1 MPGCNHGR
9 STRSHAAQS
18 FTCGTL
24 SGIVIFMVAIAGGS
38 AALAAILVSISAG
51 LLALILGARI
61 RTLRRADRIDEML
74 GAVSCGLI
82 MLGPDEICMATG
94 GILHELL
101 EMPEPWDPTGSTI
114 TEILTEF
121 ADRGDFGPHIPACTP
136 VDPQFFRSG
145 ALQDVYLETPK
156 GRVLSVAATALPKGG
171 WVLTFT
177 DMTEQK
183 EQTRM
188 LARARHELE
197 ASEARA
203 KDLAREAAAANAAKS
218 GFLAMMSHEI
228 RTPMNGII
236 GMTEIL
242 RETALDKD
250 QRDYVE
256 TIRQSGES
264 LLVIINGLLDFSGI
278 EAGQILL
285 EAAPFDLHAASREVL
300 KLVWPK
306 ARERGLDLS
315 LEWQPDLPH
324 FFIGDRVRLRQ
335 ILLNLVGNAVKF
347 TEKGGVVL
355 HVRRHVRGQSAGGM
369 AAIELTVEDTGIG
382 IAPEDQ
388 ARVFGEFVRVDRSD
402 SLGLEGTGLGLAITE
417 RLINLMGGEIGVVS
431 EPEIGSSFTV
441 RLSLPLAEAPVDERP
456 LPDAGDFAPG
466 TARDR
471 RIAVLM
477 AEDNR
482 TNQMVIS
489 AMLRDHPVELTIVEN
504 GTDAIHAFRERS
516 FDLVLMD
523 LSMPELDGLSATT
536 AMRGIEAE
544 NARPRTPIIAL
555 TASALEID
563 RERCLAA
570 DMDDYLSKPV
580 RKAEILK
587 AIRTHLGSARPES
600 VPSTAS

>member
-1 MPGCNHGR
+1 
-9 STRSHAAQS
+9 
-18 FTCGTL
+18 
-24 SGIVIFMVAIAGGS
+24 MVDIAGGS
-38 AALAAILVSISAG
+38 PALAAILVSISVG
-51 LLALILGARI
+51 LLTLVLGVRI
-61 RTLRRADRIDEML
+61 RALRRRADRIDEML

-101 EMPEPWDPTGSTI
+101 EMPASWDPTSSTI
-114 TEILTEF
+114 TDILTEF

-145 ALQDVYLETPK
+145 ALQGVYLETPR
-156 GRVLSVAATALPKGG
+156 GRVLSIAATALPKGG

-188 LARARHELE
+188 LARARRELE

-242 RETALDKD
+242 RETSLDKD

-278 EAGQILL
+278 EAGHILL
-285 EAAPFDLHAASREVL
+285 EPAPFDLHAASREVL

-324 FFIGDRVRLRQ
+324 FFIGDRVRMRQ

-347 TEKGGVVL
+347 TKKGGVVL
-355 HVRRHVRGQSAGGM
+355 HVRGQSAGGM

-402 SLGLEGTGLGLAITE
+402 SPGFEGTGLGLAITE
-417 RLINLMGGEIGVVS
+417 RLIDLMGGEIEVVS
-431 EPEIGSSFTV
+431 LPDIGSSFTV
-441 RLSLPLAEAPVDERP
+441 RLSLPLAEAPVDGNS

-466 TARDR
+466 WMRDR

-489 AMLRDHPVELTIVEN
+489 AMLREHPVELTIVEN
-504 GTDAIHAFRERS
+504 GTDAIHAFRKQS

-536 AMRGIEAE
+536 AMREIEAE

-587 AIRTHLGSARPES
+587 AIRTHLSPARPGIM
-600 VPSTAS
+600 ASIAG

>member
-1 MPGCNHGR
+1 
-9 STRSHAAQS
+9 
-18 FTCGTL
+18 
-24 SGIVIFMVAIAGGS
+24 
-38 AALAAILVSISAG
+38 
-51 LLALILGARI
+51 
-61 RTLRRADRIDEML
+61 
-74 GAVSCGLI
+74 
-82 MLGPDEICMATG
+82 
-94 GILHELL
+94 
-101 EMPEPWDPTGSTI
+101 
-114 TEILTEF
+114 
-121 ADRGDFGPHIPACTP
+121 
-136 VDPQFFRSG
+136 
-145 ALQDVYLETPK
+145 
-156 GRVLSVAATALPKGG
+156 
-171 WVLTFT
+171 
-177 DMTEQK
+177 MTEQK

-188 LARARHELE
+188 LARARRELE

-242 RETALDKD
+242 RETSLDKD

-278 EAGQILL
+278 EAGHILL
-285 EAAPFDLHAASREVL
+285 EPAPFDLHAASREVL

-324 FFIGDRVRLRQ
+324 FFIGDRVRMRQ

-347 TEKGGVVL
+347 TKKGGVVL
-355 HVRRHVRGQSAGGM
+355 HVRGQSAGGM

-402 SLGLEGTGLGLAITE
+402 SPGFEGTGLGLAITE
-417 RLINLMGGEIGVVS
+417 RLIDLMGGEIEVVS
-431 EPEIGSSFTV
+431 EPDIGSSFTV
-441 RLSLPLAEAPVDERP
+441 RLSLPLAEVPVDGNS
-456 LPDAGDFAPG
+456 LPDAGAFAPG
-466 TARDR
+466 WARDR

-489 AMLRDHPVELTIVEN
+489 AMLREHPVELTIVEN
-504 GTDAIHAFRERS
+504 GTDAIHAFRKQS

-536 AMRGIEAE
+536 AMREIEAE

-587 AIRTHLGSARPES
+587 AIRTHLSPARPGIM
-600 VPSTAS
+600 ASIAG

>member
-1 MPGCNHGR
+1 
-9 STRSHAAQS
+9 
-18 FTCGTL
+18 
-24 SGIVIFMVAIAGGS
+24 MVDIAGGS
-38 AALAAILVSISAG
+38 PALAAILVSISVG
-51 LLALILGARI
+51 LLTLVLGVRI
-61 RTLRRADRIDEML
+61 RALRRRADRIDEML

-101 EMPEPWDPTGSTI
+101 EMPASWDPTGSTI
-114 TEILTEF
+114 TDILTEF

-145 ALQDVYLETPK
+145 ALQGVYLETPR
-156 GRVLSVAATALPKGG
+156 GRVLSIAATALPKGG

-188 LARARHELE
+188 LARARRELE

-242 RETALDKD
+242 RETSLDKD

-278 EAGQILL
+278 EAGHILL
-285 EAAPFDLHAASREVL
+285 EPAPFDLHAASREVL

-324 FFIGDRVRLRQ
+324 FFIGDRVRMRQ

-347 TEKGGVVL
+347 TKKGGVVL
-355 HVRRHVRGQSAGGM
+355 HVRGQSAGGM

-402 SLGLEGTGLGLAITE
+402 SPGFEGTGLGLAITE
-417 RLINLMGGEIGVVS
+417 RLIDLMGGEIEVVS
-431 EPEIGSSFTV
+431 EPDIGSSFTV
-441 RLSLPLAEAPVDERP
+441 RLSLPLAEAPVDGNS

-466 TARDR
+466 WTRDR

-489 AMLRDHPVELTIVEN
+489 AMLREHPVELTIVEN
-504 GTDAIHAFRERS
+504 GTDAIHAFRKQS

-536 AMRGIEAE
+536 AMREIEAE

-587 AIRTHLGSARPES
+587 AIRTHLSPARPGIM
-600 VPSTAS
+600 ASIAG